1 MLNSLREDILAILSY
16 LFPFV
21 IDSTANYSLLCVL
34 AYDLP
39 PKMQRASS
47 PYPDRAPSPYRV
59 PSPYS
64 TPSPYGLPYLPPTEN
79 LPSSNVQVGST
90 TYTTSTG
97 PDGRTVYHHLKA
109 VAASYQT
116 PNGVVSGIQWVPT
129 EAPVPS
135 VGQSVSD
142 RSVPC

>member
-1 MLNSLREDILAILSY
+1 MLNSLWENILAILSY

-21 IDSTANYSLLCVL
+21 IDSTDNYSLLCVL

-39 PKMQRASS
+39 LKMQRVPS
-47 PYPDRAPSPYRV
+47 PYRDRAPSPYRV

-64 TPSPYGLPYLPPTEN
+64 APSSYGLPYVPPTENQFPPQAN

-97 PDGRTVYHHLKA
+97 PDGRTVYHHLK
-109 VAASYQT
+109 
-116 PNGVVSGIQWVPT
+116 
-129 EAPVPS
+129 
-135 VGQSVSD
+135 
-142 RSVPC
+142 